1 MTTEFYEGSGWQDTS
16 GPYVTVPCHE
26 SDVWPIADNSI
37 SGTKDSLFDA
47 NGAYGGGH
55 PVVAVGG
62 RTAADG
68 RPLNVTGVVVSAT
81 PGLTTALGRV
91 IINIANGMIVHNYVA
106 NILTYNGGDPATFE
120 TAPVVGQPVYVDDG
134 DDLAAGVT
142 LSLSPLNVAGLKN
155 PLAGVLWYCQDE
167 MADSAQG
174 GPNATYSFDTS
185 LANSLV
191 EQAYCILLLNDGR
204 DLA

>member
-1 MTTEFYEGSGWQDTS
+1 MTTEFTEAPGWQDTS
-16 GPYVTVPCHE
+16 GPYVTIPAHE

-47 NGAYGGGH
+47 DGSYGGGH
-55 PVVAVGG
+55 PVIALGG
-62 RTAADG
+62 RTVADG
-68 RPLNVTGVVVSAT
+68 RPLNITGVVVSAV

-91 IINIANGMIVHNYVA
+91 IVNIADGNIVHNWVA
-106 NILTYNGGDPATFE
+106 NILTYNGGAPATFE
-120 TAPVVGQPVYVDDG
+120 TAPVPGQPVYVDDG

-142 LSLSPLNVAGLKN
+142 LSLSPLNVDGLKN
-155 PLAGVLWYCQDE
+155 PQAGVLWYCQDE
-167 MADSAQG
+167 MADQAQG
-174 GPNATYSFDTS
+174 GPNAAATFDGS

-191 EQAYCILLLNDGR
+191 EQDYCILLFNGSR